1 MLQRSK
7 LSLALLSRCE
17 QNIVDE
23 ARNLELKLCPSSPF
37 ADSLTNSIKMLTRS
51 DIILE
56 KRVEANEDAARSEAE
71 AAARE
76 MSRLARGA
84 AATRAAVDGALQNI
98 TAGVREGEEEE
109 LRGADFFVL
118 CLKTLEIQKLIAGG
132 HILQIF
138 AS

>member
-1 MLQRSK
+1 MLQRSN

-84 AATRAAVDGALQNI
+84 AATRAAVDGALQNV
-98 TAGVREGEEEE
+98 TVGVREEEE
-109 LRGADFFVL
+109 RGCGD
-118 CLKTLEIQKLIAGG
+118 LEFL
-132 HILQIF
+132 LQAVIVEGLL
-138 AS
+138 AKYHVTVNIRG

>member
-1 MLQRSK
+1 MLQRSN
-7 LSLALLSRCE
+7 LSLELLSRCE

-98 TAGVREGEEEE
+98 TAGVREGEEE